1 MLRRVA
7 LCVLIAASVVTLSRA
22 GQKTGVEQLEWISG
36 CWVMDDGKER
46 TEETWMK
53 PAGKSMIGM
62 SRTVAGGKTVH
73 TEHVQIREASG
84 QIAYIVALG
93 MGAKPTVF
101 KLVKGTDNEAV
112 FENPEHDFPQRI
124 IYRRESADSLGA
136 RIEGAEKGVNKAMDF
151 RYKRSKCD

>member
-53 PAGKSMIGM
+53 PAGK
-62 SRTVAGGKTVH
+62 
-73 TEHVQIREASG
+73 
-84 QIAYIVALG
+84 
-93 MGAKPTVF
+93 
-101 KLVKGTDNEAV
+101 
-112 FENPEHDFPQRI
+112 
-124 IYRRESADSLGA
+124 
-136 RIEGAEKGVNKAMDF
+136 
-151 RYKRSKCD
+151 